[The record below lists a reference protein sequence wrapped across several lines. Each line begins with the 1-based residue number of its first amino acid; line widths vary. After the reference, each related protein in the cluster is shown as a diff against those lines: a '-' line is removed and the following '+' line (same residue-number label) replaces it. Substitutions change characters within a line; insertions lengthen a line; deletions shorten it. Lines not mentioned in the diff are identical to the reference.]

1 MSIKH
6 SKYKNTGILFE
17 LLTRQI
23 ASDILAG
30 VKNSKAIPVVERY
43 FNKNRELGKE
53 LILYRS
59 FFNGKKL
66 SETKA
71 LDYIAALTEQRKKL
85 DTRKLREEKY
95 NLVKEIKDNYD
106 LNKFLSNR
114 VPSYKIYASVYK
126 IFECSQQGYTY
137 ENVQELSESKYTLVE
152 YLCGEVEN
160 KQIVVESEVV
170 NTLREQEEDLRLL
183 TYKIILEKFNKKYK
197 NLNDN
202 QTKLLREYL
211 NNASDLKYL
220 LNLVK
225 TESIILSKELK
236 SKIKNVHS
244 EVEQIKLQEVVKQL
258 DGFQTLNHI
267 KNNHLTALMIGY
279 ELNSQLDNFQSHDWG
294 RI

>member
-279 ELNSQLDNFQSHDWG
+279 ELNSQLDNFQSHD
-294 RI
+294 